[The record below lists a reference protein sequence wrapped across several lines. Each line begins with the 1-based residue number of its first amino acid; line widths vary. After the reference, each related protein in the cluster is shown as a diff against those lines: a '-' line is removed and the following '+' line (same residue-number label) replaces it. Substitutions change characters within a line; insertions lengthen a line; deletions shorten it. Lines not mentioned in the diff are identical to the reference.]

1 MNKKFFNLLFIAFI
15 ALISVSCSKDDNNDN
30 NPLIGTWRKIYV
42 NSSGY
47 ETNYSLEG
55 EGVNWVFN
63 ADGTMYEHDIDA
75 DGNIISSRTEKFYY
89 KTENGHL
96 ITAEVERDG
105 RVDDWKDEGA
115 YSISNDILQIT
126 EDDGNYIKKYKKIN

>member
-47 ETNYSLEG
+47 ETNYNLEG

-96 ITAEVERDG
+96 LTAEVERDG

-115 YSISNDILQIT
+115 YSISNDILQIIRY
-126 EDDGNYIKKYKKIN
+126 DGDYIKKYKKIN

>member
-1 MNKKFFNLLFIAFI
+1 M
-15 ALISVSCSKDDNNDN
+15 
-30 NPLIGTWRKIYV
+30 
-42 NSSGY
+42 
-47 ETNYSLEG
+47 
-55 EGVNWVFN
+55 FN

-105 RVDDWKDEGA
+105 RVDDWKDHGA

-126 EDDGNYIKKYKKIN
+126 EDDGNYIRK